1 MFMYKDKMGLKGISI
16 IWQISNTKVL
26 KSIFYALQRLH
37 IYYMYIYAYI
47 YVRLSSFYITTHD
60 LMPLH
65 AANIKDCSQLINKTQ
80 FTSDDQRV
88 VNF

>member
-1 MFMYKDKMGLKGISI
+1 
-16 IWQISNTKVL
+16 
-26 KSIFYALQRLH
+26 
-37 IYYMYIYAYI
+37 MYIYAYI